1 MELSSRL
8 HRFSVPSLYVLLP
21 LCYNCGGPPCWGVT
35 WGDPETRMIKARFVF
50 LLLVAALI
58 AATTSPLGAAGGKD
72 PRAARDQA
80 RNKRAKLAKEL
91 DVLKASDAQLERAID
106 ALNDQVAAQSAQ
118 AQAARQAAEAA
129 EAELAGVRRQLAD
142 TQARIVS
149 ITGALVDRAVDSF
162 MHPNRGGESVNASD
176 DIVTV
181 ARKEALLAQVAA
193 TDQDL
198 LDQLAKAE
206 DDLEILQEQVAAAA
220 ELAATRRQETQ
231 NRLDDLKAARAEK
244 LRLDKQIEQR
254 KSEVL
259 AEIDSAAKAEAQL
272 SAILARAS
280 RQGVSPD
287 MGVGRGGCIWPT
299 RGSVTSEYGSRWGRL
314 HAGIDIAAPIGTPIW
329 SAKAGTVIFA
339 GTMNGYGN
347 AVVIDHGG
355 GLSTL
360 YGHQSRIAASD
371 GQSVSQGQVIGYV
384 GNTGRSTGP
393 HLHFETRYSGSPQN
407 PRGCLS

>member
-1 MELSSRL
+1 
-8 HRFSVPSLYVLLP
+8 
-21 LCYNCGGPPCWGVT
+21 
-35 WGDPETRMIKARFVF
+35 MIKARVVF

-58 AATTSPLGAAGGKD
+58 AVTTSPLGAAGGKD

-80 RNKRAKLAKEL
+80 RTKRAKLAKEL

-129 EAELAGVRRQLAD
+129 EAELAGVRRKLGE
-142 TQARIVS
+142 TQARIIS

-206 DDLEILQEQVAAAA
+206 DDLEILQEQVAEAAA
-220 ELAATRRQETQ
+220 LASARRQETQ

-244 LRLDKQIEQR
+244 LRLDKQVERR
-254 KSEVL
+254 KAEVL
-259 AEIDSAAKAEAQL
+259 AEIDAAAKAEAQL

-287 MGVGRGGCIWPT
+287 MGVGSGGCIWPT

-329 SAKAGTVIFA
+329 SAKGGTVIFA

-347 AVVIDHGG
+347 AVVIDHGN

-371 GQSVSQGQVIGYV
+371 GQGVSQGQVIGYV

-393 HLHFETRYSGSPQN
+393 HLHFETRYGGTARN